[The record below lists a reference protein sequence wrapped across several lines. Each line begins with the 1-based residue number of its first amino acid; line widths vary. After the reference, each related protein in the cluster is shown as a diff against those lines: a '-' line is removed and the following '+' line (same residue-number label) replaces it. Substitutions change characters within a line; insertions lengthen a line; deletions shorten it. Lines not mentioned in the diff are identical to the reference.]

1 MRPSL
6 SLLFSFLCLLSFC
19 SMGEAQSGR
28 RVKRPDSS
36 ASPAPAIEP
45 APAQQAPA
53 ASKPEPPKQKLIA
66 GMDDLGRSINIP
78 QYMSS
83 AVWDG
88 FMDRF
93 RKFSSLRVTTEN
105 MRRRDAIERAKKET
119 ESYVVLLQVET
130 ESLNSGGGMGQVN
143 SDDLLVSYTIFSPV
157 TGKIKSS
164 GRVYVRSSRSILGG
178 RLPTG
183 RVADSQLYQAG
194 RETADR
200 VISAL
205 NLGSTVL
212 SLLTSE

>member
-1 MRPSL
+1 
-6 SLLFSFLCLLSFC
+6 
-19 SMGEAQSGR
+19 MGEAQSGR

-45 APAQQAPA
+45 EPAPQAPK
-53 ASKPEPPKQKLIA
+53 ASKPAPPKQKLIA
-66 GMDDLGRSINIP
+66 GMDELGRSINIP
-78 QYMSS
+78 QYMAA

-105 MRRRDAIERAKKET
+105 MRRSDAIERAKKET

-130 ESLNSGGGMGQVN
+130 EYLNSGGVGQVN
-143 SDDLLVSYTIFSPV
+143 TNDLLVSYLIFSPG
-157 TGKIKSS
+157 TGKIKTS
-164 GRVYVRSSRSILGG
+164 GRIYVRSSRNILGG
-178 RLPTG
+178 RLPTSRAG
-183 RVADSQLYQAG
+183 DAQLYQAG

-205 NLGSTVL
+205 NLGSTMF
-212 SLLTSE
+212 SQ

>member
-1 MRPSL
+1 
-6 SLLFSFLCLLSFC
+6 
-19 SMGEAQSGR
+19 MGEAQSGR
-28 RVKRPDSS
+28 HVKRPDSS
-36 ASPAPAIEP
+36 ASPAPAVAAE
-45 APAQQAPA
+45 PAQQAPA

-66 GMDDLGRSINIP
+66 GMDELSRSINIP
-78 QYMSS
+78 QYMVS

-88 FMDRF
+88 FLDRF
-93 RKFSSLRVTTEN
+93 RKYSSLRVTTEN
-105 MRRRDAIERAKKET
+105 MGRREAIERAKKET

-130 ESLNSGGGMGQVN
+130 EYLNSGGGAGQVN
-143 SDDLLVSYTIFSPV
+143 SNDLLVSYSIYSPG

-200 VISAL
+200 IISAL
-205 NLGSTVL
+205 NLGGTVL
-212 SLLTSE
+212 SQ

>member
-1 MRPSL
+1 M
-6 SLLFSFLCLLSFC
+6 SFC

-28 RVKRPDSS
+28 RVKRPD
-36 ASPAPAIEP
+36 ANVSPAPAIEP
-45 APAQQAPA
+45 APAPQSPKESQPA
-53 ASKPEPPKQKLIA
+53 PPKQKLIA
-66 GMDDLGRSINIP
+66 GMDELGRSINIP
-78 QYMSS
+78 QYMAG

-88 FMDRF
+88 FLDEF

-130 ESLNSGGGMGQVN
+130 ENLNSGGGVGQVN
-143 SDDLLVSYTIFSPV
+143 SNDLLVSYIIFSPV

-212 SLLTSE
+212 SLLTIE

>member
-1 MRPSL
+1 
-6 SLLFSFLCLLSFC
+6 
-19 SMGEAQSGR
+19 MGEAQSGR

-45 APAQQAPA
+45 EPAPQAPK

-66 GMDDLGRSINIP
+66 GMDELGRSINIP
-78 QYMSS
+78 QYMAA

-105 MRRRDAIERAKKET
+105 MRRSDAIERAKKET

-130 ESLNSGGGMGQVN
+130 EYLNSGGVGQVN
-143 SDDLLVSYTIFSPV
+143 TNDLLVSYLIFSPG
-157 TGKIKSS
+157 TGKIKTS
-164 GRVYVRSSRSILGG
+164 GRIYVRSSRNILGG
-178 RLPTG
+178 RLPTSRAG
-183 RVADSQLYQAG
+183 DAQLYQAG

-205 NLGSTVL
+205 NLGSTML
-212 SLLTSE
+212 SQ